1 MSIALHRSPT
11 SHTRNPEALEHVC
24 ERLCAAHG
32 DLAISDP
39 MPGGTVR
46 ITCIEPHT
54 DADKGL
60 SWLFTV
66 TGDLTEV

>member
-1 MSIALHRSPT
+1 
-11 SHTRNPEALEHVC
+11 
-24 ERLCAAHG
+24 
-32 DLAISDP
+32 

-54 DADKGL
+54 DADEGL